1 MMMKFTKI
9 LLVIT
14 TLIMLNTSS
23 AAAAVEVLHGNASR
37 IMSGAEVINSVK
49 EKIYNEAMR
58 QISEKAGVY
67 ITSNS
72 QTLNGKLTD
81 DEIETITAAI
91 INVTSTQYSKQF
103 TDEVLKVSV
112 AIDAELDV
120 DRANEILDE
129 LARAH
134 NSSKSIDQALTEYL
148 KSQGLYDELQ
158 AKFAKIKA
166 RQTYLKVRDGIKL
179 QADGKLNEALAH
191 YNEALTE
198 NPNLLPVYIK
208 RGHIYFI
215 QGDSKAAVADYE
227 KALAIGGN
235 NDGLHY
241 VKAVL
246 AERSGKIA
254 EAVKEYRIFVK
265 AADIVYY
272 DVEIEDALDKICD
285 LDPDGV
291 D

>member
-1 MMMKFTKI
+1 MLRSIKI
-9 LLVIT
+9 ALLIIT
-14 TLIMLNTSS
+14 LMVVETVCTS
-23 AAAAVEVLHGNASR
+23 AAVEVLHGSASR

-91 INVTSTQYSKQF
+91 INVTSTKYSKQF
-103 TDEVLKVSV
+103 TDEGLKVSIV
-112 AIDAELDV
+112 IDAELDI

-191 YNEALTE
+191 YNEALAE

-208 RGHIYFI
+208 RGHIYFT
-215 QGDSKAAVADYE
+215 QGD
-227 KALAIGGN
+227 
-235 NDGLHY
+235 
-241 VKAVL
+241 
-246 AERSGKIA
+246 
-254 EAVKEYRIFVK
+254 
-265 AADIVYY
+265 
-272 DVEIEDALDKICD
+272 
-285 LDPDGV
+285 
-291 D
+291 